1 MKPRLQ
7 AKNILRT
14 NAEHSNIHLMTK
26 LPSTTLTRKSH
37 RTEPTLE
44 LWPDIALTFSRVH
57 EACGANRRSL
67 ALLIAQKTQGPI
79 FWVSPAWNKDTLHAE
94 GIMQFINPGRLTFLA
109 PKRAEDILWTVEE
122 VLRSGAIGLVVADLP
137 GIPSLTPVRRLQLA
151 AETGATKGHIR
162 SLGLLLTPGSGGA
175 PGVES
180 RWHIAA
186 KHKDDK
192 ELWHLSRIRARTD
205 PPCSWQVSHTDG
217 MYSISQLGI
226 EGQNCEIKFN

>member
-7 AKNILRT
+7 AKKILRT
-14 NAEHSNIHLMTK
+14 NKERSSINRMMK
-26 LPSTTLTRKSH
+26 LPPTTLAHRSH
-37 RTEPTLE
+37 HTKPTLE
-44 LWPDIALTFSRVH
+44 LWPDIAIAFSRVH

-67 ALLIAQKTQGPI
+67 ALLIAQKIQGPI
-79 FWVSPAWNKDTLHAE
+79 FWVSPTWNKDTLHAE

-122 VLRSGAIGLVVADLP
+122 VLRSGAVGLVVADLP
-137 GIPSLTPVRRLQLA
+137 GIPSLTPIRRLQLA
-151 AETGATKGHIR
+151 AETGATKGDIR

-175 PGVES
+175 PGIES

-186 KHKDDK
+186 KHKDYKD
-192 ELWHLSRIRARTD
+192 LWHLSRIRARTD

-217 MYSISQLGI
+217 MYSISKLGI
-226 EGQNCEIKFN
+226 EGQNCEMEFD